1 LVNVFHAFKIRKNLV
16 STNILSKKG
25 FKIIL
30 ESDKVIVT
38 KSIVFLKKG
47 YFYDSMFK
55 FDI

>member
-1 LVNVFHAFKIRKNLV
+1 VFHAFKIRKNLV